1 MKPIDKLI
9 LHFREHITL
18 TNDQAIIIND
28 TFKVKT
34 LKKKEILLFVGD
46 VSSHMRFI
54 SEGCLRSYYMDE
66 EAREHIIQFGIE
78 NWWINDLYSY
88 LTKSPARQFIQALEN
103 SVILQIHRDTLN
115 ALFDQVP
122 AIERFF
128 RFKFEKAYVALQ
140 DRTINSMSKSAE
152 ERYLDFRSK
161 YRDIEQRVPQYMI
174 ASYLGITPEFLSALR
189 KNSSTTDRS

>member
-9 LHFREHITL
+9 LHLRESITL
-18 TNDQAIIIND
+18 TNDEEDIIIKS
-28 TFKVKT
+28 FKLKR
-34 LKKKEILLFVGD
+34 LKKKQILLFAGD

-88 LTKSPARQFIQALEN
+88 LNKSPAREFIQALEN
-103 SVILQIHRDTLN
+103 SVVLQIHRDTLN

-122 AIERFF
+122 TMERFF

-140 DRTINSMSKSAE
+140 GRTINTMSKSGE
-152 ERYLDFRSK
+152 ERYLEFRSK
-161 YRDIEQRVPQYMI
+161 YRHLEQRIPQYMV
-174 ASYLGITPEFLSALR
+174 ASYLGITPEHLSTIR
-189 KNSSTTDRS
+189 KCLHK

>member
-1 MKPIDKLI
+1 MNNLI
-9 LHFREHITL
+9 LHLRESITL
-18 TNDQAIIIND
+18 TNDEVDIISKS
-28 TFKVKT
+28 FKIKT

-54 SEGCLRSYYMDE
+54 SKGCLRSYYVDKE
-66 EAREHIIQFGIE
+66 LREHIIQFGIE

-88 LTKSPARQFIQALEN
+88 LTKSPCRQFIQALEN

-140 DRTINSMSKSAE
+140 DRTINTMSKSSE
-152 ERYLDFRSK
+152 ERYSDFRSK

-174 ASYLGITPEFLSALR
+174 ASYLGITPEFLSTLR

>member
-1 MKPIDKLI
+1 MDNLI
-9 LHFREHITL
+9 LHLRESITV
-18 TNDQAIIIND
+18 TNDEVDIISKS
-28 TFKVKT
+28 FKIKT
-34 LKKKEILLFVGD
+34 LKKKEILLFKGD

-54 SEGCLRSYYMDE
+54 SKGCLGSYYMDE
-66 EAREHIIQFGIE
+66 ELREHIIQFGIE

-140 DRTINSMSKSAE
+140 DRAINTMSKSSE
-152 ERYLDFRSK
+152 ERYSDFRSK

-174 ASYLGITPEFLSALR
+174 ASYLGITPEFLSTLR
-189 KNSSTTDRS
+189 KNSSTTNRS